1 MPGAGMLSGIV
12 IGMVLFTMT
21 FSALAHAETI
31 SVEIDGESYD
41 VVYDAAGMTVSGVAA
56 DLDLISLILTV
67 DVPEPQ
73 ATLDIT
79 FDRMFF
85 DSVIDG
91 QDYGFLVLS
100 DGDNANFV
108 ESQADSTSRTLS
120 ISLPIGTEE
129 VEIVGS
135 MFGPS
140 PVDAVPDPV
149 PDPVSGQTPVQT
161 AEPDPTSEL
170 PEDPDP
176 ALETPVVPDTS
187 MVKCGDGTVLEDGI
201 CVLDERC
208 GDGTVLEDGICVLAP
223 PAQRGLGGDL
233 AAGSVGGFIAAGIIA
248 VLAIIVVKMSRRKN

>member
-1 MPGAGMLSGIV
+1 MPDAGMLSGIV
-12 IGMVLFTMT
+12 IGMVLFAMT
-21 FSALAHAETI
+21 FSAPAHAETI
-31 SVEIDGESYD
+31 SVQVNGESYD
-41 VVYDAAGMTVSGVAA
+41 VVYDATGMTVSGVAA

-79 FDRMFF
+79 LDRMFF

-108 ESQADSTSRTLS
+108 ESQTDSTSRTLS
-120 ISLPIGTEE
+120 IRLPIGTEE

-135 MFGPS
+135 MFGLS
-140 PVDAVPDPV
+140 PVVGDTPDPV
-149 PDPVSGQTPVQT
+149 PDQTPVQT
-161 AEPDPTSEL
+161 PVPDQPA
-170 PEDPDP
+170 DPDP
-176 ALETPVVPDTS
+176 ELETPVVPDTS
-187 MVKCGDGTVLEDGI
+187 VTCGFGTIMEDGL

-208 GDGTVLEDGICVLAP
+208 GDGTVLEDGLCVPAP
-223 PAQRGLGGDL
+223 SAQRGLGGDL

-248 VLAIIVVKMSRRKN
+248 VLAIIIVKISRRRN

>member
-31 SVEIDGESYD
+31 PVEIDGESYD

-56 DLDLISLILTV
+56 DLDLISLILAV

-140 PVDAVPDPV
+140 PVDVAV

-161 AEPDPTSEL
+161 IEPDPTSEL